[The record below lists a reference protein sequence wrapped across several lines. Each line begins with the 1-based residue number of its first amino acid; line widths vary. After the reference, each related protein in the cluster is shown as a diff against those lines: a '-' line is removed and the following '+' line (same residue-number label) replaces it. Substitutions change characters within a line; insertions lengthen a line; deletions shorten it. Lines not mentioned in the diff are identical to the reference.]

1 MRFDY
6 PTVAT
11 ATDSIA
17 FTGNPESPYE
27 RKVVKHNSEVQM
39 EDGTYFV
46 YSRSVTNYEY
56 SIEIVLYSES
66 ERDELEDFYDNVV
79 NGSEKQFQYTDP
91 YSDVY
96 TVRFIGDFN
105 IVEIYKDRFYR
116 ATFTLI
122 QTA

>member
-17 FTGNPESPYE
+17 FVGNPEAPYE
-27 RKVVKHNSEVQM
+27 RKVIKHNSEVQM
-39 EDGTYFV
+39 EDGTFYV
-46 YSRSVTNYEY
+46 YSRSVTNYSY
-56 SIEIVLYSES
+56 IVEIVLYSES

-79 NGSEKQFQYTDP
+79 NGSQKQFEYTDP
-91 YSDVY
+91 YGDVY
-96 TVRFIGDFN
+96 TVRFMGDFN
-105 IVEIYKDRFYR
+105 IVEVFKDRFYR
-116 ATFTLI
+116 ASFTLL